1 MTRAQLRDQLLDAD
15 ITNSERDIPEPLQ
28 EVWEDIT
35 DRVKVILDWNTQGKS
50 LGASTFLVEMESKK
64 LIDAAREQWLDIARM
79 YLDALDGEGG
89 FEELHAALDA
99 AGIEYEII
107 GKCNWCG
114 VRPADTDP
122 EMDGCCDEDCRYHLA
137 RDEGWV
143 SDAEHAANLLEGWVP
158 A

>member
-1 MTRAQLRDQLLDAD
+1 MHDTNNSSTSTNSGDVTPTERSEGGVTTVTRAQLRDQLLDAD

-79 YLDALDGEGG
+79 YLDALDSEGG
-89 FEELHAALDA
+89 FDDLHAHLDA
-99 AGIEYEII
+99 AGVEFE
-107 GKCNWCG
+107 
-114 VRPADTDP
+114 VVA
-122 EMDGCCDEDCRYHLA
+122 
-137 RDEGWV
+137 
-143 SDAEHAANLLEGWVP
+143 
-158 A
+158 